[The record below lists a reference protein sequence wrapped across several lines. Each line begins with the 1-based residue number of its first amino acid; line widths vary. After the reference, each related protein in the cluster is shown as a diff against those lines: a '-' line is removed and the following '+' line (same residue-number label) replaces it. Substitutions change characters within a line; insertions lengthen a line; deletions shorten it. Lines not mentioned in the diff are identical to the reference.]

1 MRLII
6 THIIFLLSIT
16 LLNAQPKVYMGVIEN
31 EDTLLLGELPEF
43 ILNQKKWS
51 LEKKDY
57 LLLKYRMKKV
67 YPFAQEA
74 IRTYYALNDT
84 IDQLKKKRKKRK
96 VVRSTQKELKENF
109 LDELMNLSISQG
121 KVMVMLISRGTD
133 KSCYEL
139 IKTFKGNMNAMY
151 WQGIGRFFTYNL
163 KDQYCA
169 DENPEFEF
177 LAQSLDKEN
186 P

>member
-6 THIIFLLSIT
+6 LYIIFSLSVT
-16 LLNAQPKVYMGVIEN
+16 FLNAQPKVYKGVIEN
-31 EDTLLLGELPEF
+31 EDTLLLGDLPEF

-67 YPFAQEA
+67 YPYAKEA
-74 IRTYYALNDT
+74 IKTYYSLNDT
-84 IDQLKKKRKKRK
+84 IGQLKKKRKKRK
-96 VVRSTQKELKENF
+96 VVKSTQKELKEAF

-121 KVMVMLISRGTD
+121 KVMAMLISRGTG

-139 IKTFKGNMNAMY
+139 IKTFKGNMNAIY
-151 WQGIGRFFTYNL
+151 WQGIGKFFTYNL

-177 LAQSLDKEN
+177 LAQKLDEEN